1 MKSICVHS
9 RSFAAKTVFAAQKS
23 IRVHSRSFAAKTVFA
38 AVIILSS
45 CAAPPERARVDLQL
59 ASEIAKIKAVDNHAH
74 PVRPTLE
81 GEAPDHEYDALPVES
96 LEAQSDTIRTRPT
109 APEVLDAHRDI
120 FHGDKPAAMKKYGRD
135 YAVQVLDQL
144 NIQTMLANRVALGPG
159 LPSPRFLWVPFA
171 DALMYPLPTDSIVH
185 NSDQKAFFAL
195 EENLLK
201 RYYAE
206 SGVSSRPATLDE
218 YLDKVVRA
226 TLQRHKNAGAV
237 AEKFEMAYLRSL
249 DIGNPSKAD
258 AEKFYARASS
268 DLSKASGGLSKTS
281 GGGNQAS
288 GGLIKAPGDLS
299 GASGGLI
306 KASGDL
312 SNASGDYKALQ
323 DYIFRFIAAECGRL
337 GMAVHFHTGAGGGGY
352 FNVAGS
358 NPMLLEPLFND
369 PALRKTN
376 FVMLHGGWPFEHQL
390 TALLTKPN
398 VYFDFSAQT
407 FTNYPHAVADAMRE
421 WLEYVPEKVMFATD
435 AYPFAPPDAGWEEAG
450 YVANQTGREA
460 LGIALTAMLRDNEIT
475 RDRAVELARM
485 ALRDNARK
493 LYGLK

>member
-1 MKSICVHS
+1 M
-9 RSFAAKTVFAAQKS
+9 KS
-23 IRVHSRSFAAKTVFA
+23 IRVHSCSFAAKTVFA

-45 CAAPPERARVDLQL
+45 CAAPPNRANIDPQL
-59 ASEIAKIKAVDNHAH
+59 AREISNIKAIDNHAH

-109 APEVLDAHRDI
+109 APEVLDAHRNI

-144 NIQTMLANRVALGPG
+144 NIETMLANRVALGPG

-171 DALMYPLPTDSIVH
+171 DALMYPLPPTPAGACTFDQLGWCFQTKAASADNLVH

-206 SGVSSRPATLDE
+206 SGVTARPATLDE

-237 AEKFEMAYLRSL
+237 AEKFEMAYLRTL
-249 DIGNPSKAD
+249 EIGNPSKAD
-258 AEKFYARASS
+258 AEKFYARASG
-268 DLSKASGGLSKTS
+268 DLSKASGGLSKTAV
-281 GGGNQAS
+281 GGNQAS
-288 GGLIKAPGDLS
+288 GGLIKAPGGS
-299 GASGGLI
+299 NQ
-306 KASGDL
+306 ASGDL
-312 SNASGDYKALQ
+312 SNATADYKALQ

-407 FTNYPHAVADAMRE
+407 FVNYPHAVADAMRE